1 MTSQNNNLCYIKLDN
16 VAIKIGG
23 IQILHNVN
31 ASIDGGKINALIGPN
46 GAGKTTLLSAI
57 LGLIPYTG
65 NIIFCDKN
73 GNPKP
78 KPRIGYVP
86 QRFDFDTGT
95 PITVLDFLT
104 LSDKTLPLWF
114 WHSKKTKLEAIKI
127 LREMKAEHLLYRP
140 LGKLSGGEFQRV
152 ILAMAIKNEPE
163 IILLDE
169 PVSGI
174 DVAGEEMF
182 CELLTMLQKKDKFT
196 LLLVSHDIS
205 VVNIHADKVICL
217 NKTVINQGKPADVIN
232 PENLRTMYGS
242 HMGLH
247 YHKHNHFELNNEVK
261 A

>member
-1 MTSQNNNLCYIKLDN
+1 MTGRPDKLCYIRLED
-16 VAIKIGG
+16 VSVKIGASL
-23 IQILHNVN
+23 ILNNVN
-31 ASIDGGKINALIGPN
+31 ATIEGGKINALIGPN

-65 NIIFCDKN
+65 KIVFCDEDS
-73 GNPKP
+73 NPVK

-86 QRFDFDTGT
+86 QRFDFDPET

-104 LSDKTLPLWF
+104 ISEKSKPLWF
-114 WHSKKTKLEAIKI
+114 WQSKRTRLESVEI
-127 LREMKAEHLLYRP
+127 LKQLNAQHLLYRP

-152 ILAMAIKNEPE
+152 VLATTIKNEPE

-182 CELLTMLQKKDKFT
+182 CELLTTLQEKEKFT
-196 LLLVSHDIS
+196 LVLVSHDIS

-217 NKTVINQGKPADVIN
+217 NKTVINQGEPADVIN
-232 PENLRTMYGS
+232 SANLCAMYGS
-242 HMGLH
+242 HVGLH
-247 YHKHNHFELNNEVK
+247 YHKKNHFELEKNTK
-261 A
+261 P